1 MHGLEP
7 EIEAQ
12 KSSQGIEYRALG
24 NGPAVLAIHGSP
36 GGYDH
41 ALLYFEDLGEKGF
54 SLVVPSRPGFLGTP
68 LEFWRT
74 IPEQADLL
82 VALMDELRIESFF
95 LCGFSC
101 GGATAVRIAARHPD
115 RVLGMILESPVTMPF
130 AHGSTDGFH
139 GKLLLSDLGSFGLRL
154 LIDYAPLHSIARL
167 LDRQASYDRHR
178 VREEAR
184 RIFADE
190 ETRRLALTVLER
202 CMPASRRVAGMLNDA
217 DQLRDFANHDLEL
230 VSCPTLIIHGSSDG
244 EVPLAHAEFAAEK
257 IKNAQL
263 MVVPD
268 ACHLLCLSPDWA
280 KVRETRHKFL
290 GTHSGNRLA
299 TLRSCRVSL
308 PLSRN
313 IPNG

>member
-1 MHGLEP
+1 MIFAVIDQVTQT
-7 EIEAQ
+7 IEVQ
-12 KSSQGIEYRALG
+12 TSSQGIEYCTMG

-41 ALLYFEDLGEKGF
+41 AMLYFEDLAEKGF
-54 SLVVPSRPGFLGTP
+54 SLVIPSRPGFLGTP
-68 LEFWRT
+68 LELGRT
-74 IPEQADLL
+74 IAEQAELL
-82 VALMDELRIESFF
+82 AGLMNELGIESFF

-101 GGATAVRIAARHPD
+101 GGATAVRIAARYPD
-115 RVLGMILESPVTMPF
+115 RVLGMILESPVTMSF

-139 GKLLLSDLGSFGLRL
+139 GKLLLCDLGSFGLRL
-154 LIDYAPLHSIARL
+154 LIDHAPLHSIARL
-167 LDRQASYDRHR
+167 LDRQASYSRQR

-184 RIFADE
+184 RIFEDE

-230 VSCPTLIIHGSSDG
+230 VECQTLIVHGSADG

-257 IKNAQL
+257 IKRAQL

-268 ACHLLCLSPDWA
+268 ACHLLCLSPQWEQIR
-280 KVRETRHKFL
+280 KTRQKFL
-290 GTHSGNRLA
+290 ESLSGDRLA
-299 TLRSCRVSL
+299 ISQSH
-308 PLSRN
+308 
-313 IPNG
+313 